1 MTQSEAIAN
10 LKRIEKMIWAFRQ
23 SLEITKEDMRFAPL
37 ELSRAIGFLYKAQDE
52 LKGTIKKL
60 TEQ

>member
-1 MTQSEAIAN
+1 MTREERISN
-10 LKRIEKMIWAFRQ
+10 LKRIESMIWAFRQ

-52 LKGTIKKL
+52 LKVTISKL
-60 TEQ
+60 QK